1 MTRPDII
8 ATDQQPQPSPWQLYR
23 AMVGV
28 GLVCGLLIVGVYLA
42 TLEIIAE
49 NRAAVLQRGIF
60 RVLPG
65 AVTYRS
71 FELEQAIYAGYD
83 ENRQLV
89 GLAVAA
95 QGMGYQDVIRI
106 LYGYDPARQI
116 IVGMEVLESKETPG
130 LGDKIEKDPVFIENF
145 TALDVAL
152 AGDGSSLAHPL
163 ELVKPGQ
170 KTEAWQIDGIS
181 GATISSEAIA
191 NMLHAS
197 TGRWVPQL
205 YNRRDTFA
213 WTGEVGDES

>member
-8 ATDQQPQPSPWQLYR
+8 ATDHQPQPSPWQLYR

-42 TLEIIAE
+42 TLETIAE

-71 FELEQAIYAGYD
+71 FKLKQTVYAGYD
-83 ENRQLV
+83 KNRQLV

-106 LYGYDPARQI
+106 LYGYDPVRQL

-152 AGDGSSLAHPL
+152 AGDGSSLVHPL
-163 ELVKPGQ
+163 ALVKPGQ

-181 GATISSEAIA
+181 GATISSEAIT
-191 NMLHAS
+191 NMLHTS

-205 YNRRDTFA
+205 YSRRDTFA